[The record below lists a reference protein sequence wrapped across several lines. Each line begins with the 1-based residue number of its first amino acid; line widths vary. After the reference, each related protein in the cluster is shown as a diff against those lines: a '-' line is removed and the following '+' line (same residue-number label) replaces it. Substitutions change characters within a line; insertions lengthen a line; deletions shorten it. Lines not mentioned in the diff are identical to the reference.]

1 MRRPPARSRP
11 TGLMALALCAS
22 RRRPAHR
29 LAARMPDARPPEMP
43 TRRWRS
49 GSRISRRRS
58 VSRSNAGRIAEAIPP
73 ARERL
78 DLLVRLRG
86 KDHWQTGDARRDVET
101 YEHLAA
107 GPARVQDRFAEAQRA
122 IARGEQLY
130 VQGQYARASE
140 AFQEALAIGREIL
153 PEGHPSIGESYN
165 NLAETL
171 RDQMKSAEAEAMHRR
186 ALAIALKA
194 RPEGHPFIA
203 SSYNNLAL
211 TLEEQGKPAEAEALH
226 RRALAIL
233 LKSLPEGH
241 PLIASSYNNL
251 ALTLE
256 EQGKPAEA
264 EAMYRRAL
272 AIRLKALPEGHP
284 LIANSYNN
292 LATTLRDQG
301 KPAEAEAMHRRA
313 LAIRLKALPEGHP
326 YIASTYNNLAASLR
340 DQGKLAEAEAMDR
353 RALAIRLKAL
363 PEGHPLI
370 AASYGNLADSLDRQG
385 KTDEALRAWRLAAAA
400 DELARSFGPRGLE
413 AAIGIGSPLPRLAA
427 ALARA
432 GRPREAWESWE
443 RGLARGLT
451 DEVTRRA
458 ARPLTAA
465 ERDRQ
470 AALLGRGQAADERIN
485 RLLSVR
491 ALTADKE
498 KALDDLRQQ
507 ASEVRRELLELD
519 RQFQDKYGALA
530 SRPATLEEA
539 RGALPEGT
547 ALLGWIDTRTDH
559 WACLLARSGD
569 PVWIRLAGAGMD
581 GAWTSEEEGLPRSL
595 RAELDPETT
604 RGRAGP
610 LAEALMRQRLDP
622 LKGHLTGIKRLIVV
636 TSPGMDGVPV
646 EVLMAARPDPAWD
659 AITVSYAPSTA
670 MFAYLAGRP
679 VPRDRPA
686 TLLAVADPAYPE
698 PKDDAPAPEPP
709 AAGLGLAH
717 VVPDGNA
724 DFNGLRAGDVLLSYA
739 GAELKQPG
747 DLKPVAADGGPRR
760 VPVKYWREGI
770 IRDIEVAAGS
780 LGVGIDPRPATAF
793 VQARRESERVLLGM
807 RGGSHARLPGTRRE
821 VEALTGLFPDGRA
834 TTILGPQA
842 CEATMQ
848 GLARSGQLKGYRYL
862 HFATHGQSDPRFAYR
877 TALILA
883 PDPDVE
889 RRRDGAGDRRDD
901 HGRADRPHLGA
912 GRRPGGP
919 LGLRERPGPRRGER
933 GLPGLLPAAVRPR
946 GAEPGAEPVEGGRRR
961 DGAVDGPVLPQPA
974 GEARG
979 ADGPDAQ
986 GRGIGRGEALAP
998 RAPAARRWARRW
1010 RRCRGVRSSGARR

>member
-1 MRRPPARSRP
+1 M
-11 TGLMALALCAS
+11 
-22 RRRPAHR
+22 
-29 LAARMPDARPPEMP
+29 
-43 TRRWRS
+43 
-49 GSRISRRRS
+49 
-58 VSRSNAGRIAEAIPP
+58 
-73 ARERL
+73 
-78 DLLVRLRG
+78 
-86 KDHWQTGDARRDVET
+86 
-101 YEHLAA
+101 
-107 GPARVQDRFAEAQRA
+107 
-122 IARGEQLY
+122 
-130 VQGQYARASE
+130 
-140 AFQEALAIGREIL
+140 
-153 PEGHPSIGESYN
+153 
-165 NLAETL
+165 
-171 RDQMKSAEAEAMHRR
+171 
-186 ALAIALKA
+186 
-194 RPEGHPFIA
+194 
-203 SSYNNLAL
+203 
-211 TLEEQGKPAEAEALH
+211 
-226 RRALAIL
+226 
-233 LKSLPEGH
+233 
-241 PLIASSYNNL
+241 
-251 ALTLE
+251 
-256 EQGKPAEA
+256 
-264 EAMYRRAL
+264 
-272 AIRLKALPEGHP
+272 
-284 LIANSYNN
+284 
-292 LATTLRDQG
+292 
-301 KPAEAEAMHRRA
+301 
-313 LAIRLKALPEGHP
+313 
-326 YIASTYNNLAASLR
+326 
-340 DQGKLAEAEAMDR
+340 
-353 RALAIRLKAL
+353 KAL

-458 ARPLTAA
+458 AWPLSAA

-470 AALLGRGQAADERIN
+470 AALRARGQAADERIN

-491 ALTADKE
+491 ALTADQE
-498 KALDDLRQQ
+498 KALDDLREQ

-519 RQFQDKYGALA
+519 RQLEDKYGALA

-547 ALLGWIDTRTDH
+547 ALLGWIDTRTEH

-595 RAELDPETT
+595 RAELDPETS

-610 LAEALMRQRLDP
+610 LAEALVRQRLDP
-622 LKGHLTGIKRLIVV
+622 LKGHLMGIKRLIVV
-636 TSPGMDGVPV
+636 TSPGMAGVPV
-646 EVLMAARPDPAWD
+646 EVLLAARPDPAWD
-659 AITVSYAPSTA
+659 GITVSYAPSAA

-709 AAGLGLAH
+709 TAGLGLAH

-739 GAELKQPG
+739 GTELKQPG

-834 TTILGPQA
+834 TTILGTQA
-842 CEATMQ
+842 CEATIQ
-848 GLARSGQLKGYRYL
+848 GLARSGKLKGYRYL
-862 HFATHGQSDPRFAYR
+862 HFATHGESDPRFAYR

-883 PDPDVE
+883 PDPDSTSDPTATE
-889 RRRDGAGDRRDD
+889 TDGTITAEQIARTWELDADLVVLSACESGL
-901 HGRADRPHLGA
+901 GRAA
-912 GRRPGGP
+912 
-919 LGLRERPGPRRGER
+919 
-933 GLPGLLPAAVRPR
+933 
-946 GAEPGAEPVEGGRRR
+946 
-961 DGAVDGPVLPQPA
+961 A
-974 GEARG
+974 GEGYLGFAQPLFARG
-979 ADGPDAQ
+979 ARSLVLSQWKVDDDATALLMARFYRNLLGKRDGLAAPMPKA
-986 GRGIGRGEALAP
+986 EALAEAKRWLRGAGPAEVGAALAGLP
-998 RAPAARRWARRW
+998 RGEIVRREAVKAASPAHPYEDPTYWAGFVLVGAPD
-1010 RRCRGVRSSGARR
+1010 